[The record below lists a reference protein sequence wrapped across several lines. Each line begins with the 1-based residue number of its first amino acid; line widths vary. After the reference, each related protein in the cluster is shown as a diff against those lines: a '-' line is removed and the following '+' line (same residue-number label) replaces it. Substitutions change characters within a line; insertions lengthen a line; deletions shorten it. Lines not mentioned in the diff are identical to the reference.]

1 MYTNV
6 FNIDE
11 TEEYFGPL
19 YPYVCDDSI
28 TDIDY
33 NGSSIWLTDSS
44 NTRYQSNLV
53 ISDEFIEQFTQ
64 RVANTVSKPFH
75 KQSPVLEAETGRLRI
90 TIVHESVAVSGR
102 SICIR
107 KSLPYVRMTEE
118 QMLREHYCS
127 KDVLTLL
134 KNCVRAKKNIVFCGE
149 PGVGKTEC
157 AKFFTQFIPDNER
170 IITVEDTRE
179 LHLSDIKGGDCIE
192 LKVNEQMDYTQAIKT
207 CLRLN
212 PKWMMLSES
221 RSTEVLKLIEGFSTG
236 VHGITTLHT
245 DDVRKVPDR
254 MVNMGGQGRNE
265 NRMEN
270 DIYNFIDLAVLI
282 RRKEF
287 MDSSGA
293 LKVRRYIDQ
302 VCFFSRHDHTNYTDM
317 IVEDGEMLHSGLPAR
332 LRQELSS
339 VGITDPLFD
348 EDDQLLQAATRELRI
363 SSEDKASGTSR
374 LTSNTNTPSGESVT
388 TTRSYEDSAA
398 TAPIFGDGTAT
409 APFFG
414 DGTATA
420 PFFENKAATAPRPG
434 EPAPKTLPVFT
445 LKEGGTYRGYQNA
458 VG

>member
-6 FNIDE
+6 LNIDE

-19 YPYVCDDSI
+19 YPYVCDDKF

-33 NGSSIWLTDSS
+33 NGTDVWLTDCENSRFKS
-44 NTRYQSNLV
+44 PLALPTDFV
-53 ISDEFIEQFTQ
+53 EQFTQ
-64 RVANTVSKPFH
+64 RVANSVSKPFH
-75 KQSPVLEAETGRLRI
+75 KQSPVLEAETNRLRI
-90 TIVHESVAVSGR
+90 TIVHESVAISGR

-118 QMLREHYCS
+118 GMLRDGYCTREI
-127 KDVLTLL
+127 LTLL

-157 AKFFTQFIPDNER
+157 AKFFTQYIPDNER

-192 LKVNEQMDYTQAIKT
+192 LKVNDQMDYSQAIKT

-221 RSTEVLKLIEGFSTG
+221 RSVEVVKLLEGFSTG
-236 VHGITTLHT
+236 VHGLTTLHT

-254 MVNMGGQGRNE
+254 ILNMSGQSRSE
-265 NRMEN
+265 SRMEN
-270 DIYNFIDLAVLI
+270 DIYSFIDLAVLI

-287 MDSSGA
+287 TDSLGN
-293 LKVRRYIDQ
+293 LKVRRFIDQ
-302 VCFFSRHDHTNYTDM
+302 VCFFTRHDHTNYTDM
-317 IVEDGEMLHSGLPAR
+317 IVEDGELLSCGLPDR
-332 LRQELSS
+332 LREELGA

-348 EDDQLLQAATRELRI
+348 REDEILRIAASGLTLTRE
-363 SSEDKASGTSR
+363 
-374 LTSNTNTPSGESVT
+374 
-388 TTRSYEDSAA
+388 
-398 TAPIFGDGTAT
+398 
-409 APFFG
+409 
-414 DGTATA
+414 
-420 PFFENKAATAPRPG
+420 RPG
-434 EPAPKTLPVFT
+434 QSTPETADALSAGDIGERGIDV
-445 LKEGGTYRGYQNA
+445 LSERGTYRGYQTF